1 MGRTWVVTG
10 GSRGIGRAV
19 VDRALAEGDTVHVL
33 ARSVDRESWAPA
45 VRDRVLPVP
54 VDVADPE
61 SVGAAFAAVE
71 RATGAVDVLVNAA
84 GVHRGG
90 RVDQLGDAAWAE
102 VLTTNLTGAF
112 TTIRA
117 VLPLL
122 ADGAAIVNIG
132 AVVGLRGYP
141 GDVAYGS
148 AKAGLSGLTQTL
160 AMELAPRGVRVN
172 LVVPGFVDTTM
183 TAGLTETSRA
193 AIIDG
198 IPVGRPGRADEIAD
212 VVWAVAHASYMT
224 GSTIAVDGGLMASFG
239 APARRARGTAT
250 R

>member
-19 VDRALAEGDTVHVL
+19 VDRALAAGDTVHVL
-33 ARSVDRESWAPA
+33 ARSVDRESWTPE
-45 VRDRVLPVP
+45 VRDRVVAVP
-54 VDVADPE
+54 VDVADPA
-61 SVGAAFAAVE
+61 SVAAAFADVE
-71 RATGAVDVLVNAA
+71 RVPGAVDVLVNAA

-90 RVDQLGDAAWAE
+90 RVEQLGDAAWAE
-102 VLTTNLTGAF
+102 VLATNLTGAF
-112 TTIRA
+112 TTARA

-160 AMELAPRGVRVN
+160 AMELAPRGIRVN
-172 LVVPGFVDTTM
+172 LVVPGFVDTEM
-183 TAGLTETSRA
+183 TAGLTDASRA
-193 AIIDG
+193 TIVDG
-198 IPVGRPGRADEIAD
+198 IPMGRPGRADEIAD
-212 VVWAVAHASYMT
+212 VVWAVAGASYMT
-224 GSTIAVDGGLMASFG
+224 GSTVAVDGGLLASFG
-239 APARRARGTAT
+239 APVRRPRTGLK

>member
-33 ARSVDRESWAPA
+33 ARSVDRDGWPSA

-54 VDVADPE
+54 ADIGDAS
-61 SVGAAFAAVE
+61 SVRRALDAVE
-71 RATGAVDVLVNAA
+71 RASGSVDVLVQSA

-90 RVDQLGDAAWAE
+90 RLDRLTDDAWDE

-112 TTIRA
+112 RVARA
-117 VLPLL
+117 ARPLL
-122 ADGAAIVNIG
+122 TEGSSIVNIG

-160 AMELAPRGVRVN
+160 AMELAPDGVRVN
-172 LVVPGFVDTTM
+172 LVVPGFVDTDM
-183 TAGLTETSRA
+183 TARISPASRGVVV
-193 AIIDG
+193 DG
-198 IPVGRPGRADEIAD
+198 IPLGRPGRPDEIAD
-212 VVWAVAHASYMT
+212 VVWMVAGATYMT
-224 GSTIAVDGGLMASFG
+224 GSTVAVDGGLLASFG
-239 APARRARGTAT
+239 APRPRRG
-250 R
+250 

>member
-19 VDRALAEGDTVHVL
+19 TDRALAEGDTVHVL
-33 ARSVDRESWAPA
+33 ARAVDPQSWPAA

-54 VDVADPE
+54 ADIAE
-61 SVGAAFAAVE
+61 AGSVQRAIAAVE
-71 RATGAVDVLVNAA
+71 QSSGAVDVLVQAA

-90 RVDQLGDAAWAE
+90 GLDRITDDAWDE

-112 TTIRA
+112 RVARGVRRLLSPGA
-117 VLPLL
+117 VV
-122 ADGAAIVNIG
+122 INIG

-160 AMELAPRGVRVN
+160 AMELAPHGVRVN

-183 TAGLTETSRA
+183 TAGISESSRETVV
-193 AIIDG
+193 DG
-198 IPVGRPGRADEIAD
+198 IPLGRPGRPEEIAD
-212 VVWAVAHASYMT
+212 VVWAVAGASYMT
-224 GSTIAVDGGLMASFG
+224 GSTVAVDGGLLASFG
-239 APARRARGTAT
+239 APRTRRQAG
-250 R
+250 

>member
-1 MGRTWVVTG
+1 VVTG

-33 ARSVDRESWAPA
+33 ARSVDRGSWAPG
-45 VRDRVLPVP
+45 VRERVLAGP

-61 SVGAAFAAVE
+61 SVAAAFREVE
-71 RATGAVDVLVNAA
+71 RSSGAVDVLVNSA

-90 RVDQLGDAAWAE
+90 RIGKIGDATWAE
-102 VLTTNLTGAF
+102 VLATNLTGAF
-112 TTIRA
+112 TTSRA

-172 LVVPGFVDTTM
+172 LVVPGFVDTEM
-183 TAGLTETSRA
+183 TAGLTDASRA
-193 AIIDG
+193 VIVDG
-198 IPVGRPGRADEIAD
+198 IPMGRPGRADEIAD
-212 VVWAVAHASYMT
+212 VVWAVAGASYMT

-239 APARRARGTAT
+239 APQRRRPG
-250 R
+250 